1 MSEERAMSVMRCKC
15 RRQAETGLR
24 CVRCSVPIC
33 PECSRSAPV
42 GFLCRQ
48 CADNKRDSPLYQVS
62 MGSLALGYAGSLGVA
77 LFGGWVMA
85 YIGRPLGFF
94 GFLLAFVYGI
104 VVGETGLRIVN
115 RRRGLPIE
123 IMAGV
128 CAFLGLVGGVLID
141 LVTRHSVFALH
152 ANGAGAWNLPIYLS
166 VLLLNPLTYVLV
178 GIAIYG
184 AVSRIRSL

>member
-1 MSEERAMSVMRCKC
+1 MSVTRCKC

-42 GFLCRQ
+42 GFLCRR
-48 CADNKRDSPLYQVS
+48 CANNRRDSLLYQVS

-85 YIGRPLGFF
+85 YIGRPLGLF
-94 GFLLAFVYGI
+94 GFLLAFIYGI

-115 RRRGLPIE
+115 RRRGLQIE

-128 CAFLGLVGGVLID
+128 CAFLGLVGGMLID
-141 LVTRHSVFALH
+141 LMMRHTSAVTNSNSYGAEFVSV
-152 ANGAGAWNLPIYLS
+152 YLIAQ
-166 VLLLNPLTYVLV
+166 LLNPLTYVVLGV
-178 GIAIYG
+178 AIYG